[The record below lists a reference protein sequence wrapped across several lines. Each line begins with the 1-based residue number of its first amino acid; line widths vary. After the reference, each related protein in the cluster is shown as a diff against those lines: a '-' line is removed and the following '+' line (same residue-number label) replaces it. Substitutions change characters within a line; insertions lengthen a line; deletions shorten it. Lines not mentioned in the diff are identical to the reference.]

1 MLGTAWAEILI
12 KQSGSSPLGRR
23 IRNKYRELL
32 YHDIHGIYSQEHTKH
47 YGVSKE
53 KDIRESGI
61 LLKEAEFSC
70 ALKEE

>member
-1 MLGTAWAEILI
+1 MGRDPDQAIRIL
-12 KQSGSSPLGRR
+12 PLGRR

-32 YHDIHGIYSQEHTKH
+32 YHDIRGIYSQKHTKH

-61 LLKEAEFSC
+61 LLKEAGFLEGGVES
-70 ALKEE
+70 